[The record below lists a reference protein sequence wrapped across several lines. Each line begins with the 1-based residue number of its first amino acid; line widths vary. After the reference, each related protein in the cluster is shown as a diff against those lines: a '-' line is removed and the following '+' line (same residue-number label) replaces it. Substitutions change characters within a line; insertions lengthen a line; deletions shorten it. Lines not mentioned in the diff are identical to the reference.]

1 MSTIPLDCFYFCEVA
16 EFEREGNT
24 IYYKELNNSIK
35 WRLIIFIDG
44 IFLDIKT
51 GDELPP
57 MPDECEFSSD
67 LFENTLYVTMIQTP
81 TREISKLEQT
91 RAEEVYQTY
100 LKKKKLIEE
109 KKLIQFQQK
118 KLFY

>member
-1 MSTIPLDCFYFCEVA
+1 
-16 EFEREGNT
+16 
-24 IYYKELNNSIK
+24 
-35 WRLIIFIDG
+35 
-44 IFLDIKT
+44 
-51 GDELPP
+51 

-67 LFENTLYVTMIQTP
+67 LFENTLYVTKIQTP

-118 KLFY
+118 RLFY